1 MSPRK
6 GPYLW
11 GGAAL
16 GAVGGFLASS
26 FVGNLGI
33 ALGVG
38 AILGIVFSQ
47 AVYHRK

>member
-1 MSPRK
+1 MK
-6 GPYLW
+6 EVFLW

-16 GAVGGFLASS
+16 GAFGGYLASG

-47 AVYHRK
+47 AIYHQK